1 MCATLSHLNHDRAID
16 DPESEFESPRAIIE
30 EVGLTRGEKIA
41 ALERWAF
48 LVDRRLASGNEGM
61 PTYGTEPRDAE
72 LLRAV
77 ELALTEL
84 RGRTSLSG
92 A

>member
-1 MCATLSHLNHDRAID
+1 MASEITHLNHDRATNN
-16 DPESEFESPRAIIE
+16 PESAFDTPQSLVE

-72 LLRAV
+72 LLREI
-77 ELALTEL
+77 ELQIASRKEEKLNA
-84 RGRTSLSG
+84 S
-92 A
+92 

>member
-1 MCATLSHLNHDRAID
+1 MASEITHLNHDRATNN
-16 DPESEFESPRAIIE
+16 PESAFDTPKSLVE

-72 LLRAV
+72 LLREI
-77 ELALTEL
+77 ELQIA
-84 RGRTSLSG
+84 SLKEEKPS
-92 A
+92 AS